1 MSHVATKISEPR
13 INLSPGFSFFFLG
26 LACDHTPKMCAA
38 KIAARPRWMADRASK
53 LTSVFPV
60 SRRDCFSHSHC
71 DEVSQRRNQ
80 HIDDL
85 KGTTRM
91 GDVGDSIPR
100 DLASTRNLGSCL
112 LSLNA
117 NLCYGVMRS
126 RAQVPWLTFSHGQPE
141 SRLHSMHAAICVAIF
156 LVTFS

>member
-1 MSHVATKISEPR
+1 
-13 INLSPGFSFFFLG
+13 
-26 LACDHTPKMCAA
+26 
-38 KIAARPRWMADRASK
+38 
-53 LTSVFPV
+53 
-60 SRRDCFSHSHC
+60 
-71 DEVSQRRNQ
+71 
-80 HIDDL
+80 
-85 KGTTRM
+85 M